1 MKKILMVA
9 ALAILST
16 AAFAQKFAHVN
27 LSEVIQLMPEYLD
40 AQKVMMASSKE
51 TQETY
56 QAMVD
61 EFNGKYSTYQQK
73 ASTWTATI
81 RESKEKELSDMQQ
94 RIQEFQ
100 QSASQE
106 LETQQNQLM
115 APIQQKA
122 VETINKIAKEGSYI
136 YVFDAG
142 AFIYK
147 DDTQSVD
154 LTPAARK
161 ALNIAEGRTLETL
174 QAELQALQSAE

>member
-1 MKKILMVA
+1 MVA

-122 VETINKIAKEGSYI
+122 IEAINKIAKDGGYI

>member
-1 MKKILMVA
+1 MVA
-9 ALAILST
+9 AMAILST
-16 AAFAQKFAHVN
+16 AAFAQKFAHVSLN
-27 LSEVIQLMPEYLD
+27 EVTLLMPEYLE
-40 AQKVMMASSKE
+40 AQKTMMASSKE

-61 EFNGKYSTYQQK
+61 EFNTKYSAYQQK

-106 LETQQNQLM
+106 LEAQQNQLM
-115 APIQQKA
+115 TPIQQKA
-122 VETINKIAKEGSYI
+122 LETVQKIAKDGGFI
-136 YVFDAG
+136 YVFDASTL
-142 AFIYK
+142 IYK

-154 LTPAARK
+154 LTPAAKK
-161 ALNIAEGRTLETL
+161 ALNIPEGRTLETL

>member
-1 MKKILMVA
+1 MVA

-122 VETINKIAKEGSYI
+122 LEAINKLAKEGGYI
-136 YVFDAG
+136 YVFDAST
-142 AFIYK
+142 FIYK

-161 ALNIAEGRTLETL
+161 ALNIPEGRTLETL
-174 QAELQALQSAE
+174 QAELQAQQAAE